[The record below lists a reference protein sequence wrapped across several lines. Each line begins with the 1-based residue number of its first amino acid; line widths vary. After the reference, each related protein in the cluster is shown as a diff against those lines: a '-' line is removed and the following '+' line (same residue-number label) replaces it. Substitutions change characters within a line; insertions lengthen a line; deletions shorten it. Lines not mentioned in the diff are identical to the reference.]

1 MELTKKN
8 KVITFPHMGDYYIP
22 ITYLIK
28 KITKTKVLVPPKI
41 TKKTIELGSRYSPDY
56 VCAPFKYNLG
66 NYIEAME
73 LGANVVLQAG
83 GGCRY
88 GYYAELQEQ
97 ILTDLNYNFEFVNFI
112 ENNHFSIKKIYKF
125 AKKLNPKLNIFNYAY
140 YGLNTILMIIIM
152 DKLGKIKRKNMGF
165 EFEKNTYK
173 HTEQLFLED
182 LKKFSS
188 TPLSLIKIYFK
199 YKKKYKRILIRKP
212 KNCLKIGIVG
222 ELYSIMEPF
231 SSNNIE
237 TKLASMGIE
246 VHRFT
251 TLTYLLLQKKFK
263 LKKLLRK
270 GKKYLKYH
278 LGADATES
286 VVLSYEMAKKQYDG
300 IVHIKSFGCTP
311 ELNAMTILEKIS
323 NEYDIPIIYFSFDS
337 TDTEVAMDTR
347 LEAFYDMLIKKKE
360 LSERTEFID

>member
-1 MELTKKN
+1 MTKEKI
-8 KVITFPHMGDYYIP
+8 ITFPHMGDYYIP
-22 ITYLIK
+22 INYLIK
-28 KITKTKVLVPPKI
+28 KITKQKVIIPPPI

-66 NYIEAME
+66 NYLESIE
-73 LGANVVLQAG
+73 LGANILLQAG

-97 ILTDLNYNFEFVNFI
+97 ILKDLNYDFEFINFI
-112 ENNHFSIKKIYKF
+112 ENNHVSIKKIYKF
-125 AKKLNPKLNIFNYAY
+125 AKTVNPKLNIFTFAY
-140 YGLNTILMIIIM
+140 YGLNTIIMIIII
-152 DKLGKIKRKNMGF
+152 DKLSKIKRENMGF
-165 EFEKNTYK
+165 ELEKNTFKQAESY
-173 HTEQLFLED
+173 FLKE
-182 LKKFSS
+182 LKQFSGS
-188 TPLSLIKIYFK
+188 PFLLMKIYFRNK
-199 YKKKYKRILIRKP
+199 KRYKQILIKKP
-212 KNCLKIGIVG
+212 KDCLKIGIVG

-237 TKLASMGIE
+237 TKLANMGIE

-251 TLTYLLLQKKFK
+251 TLTYLLFIKKFK
-263 LKKLLRK
+263 LKRLLKK

-286 VVLSYEMAKKQYDG
+286 VVLSYELAKKNYDG

-323 NEYDIPIIYFSFDS
+323 NEYNIPIIYFSFDS
-337 TDTEVAMDTR
+337 TDTEVAVDTR
-347 LEAFYDMLIKKKE
+347 IEAFYDMLNQKK
-360 LSERTEFID
+360 SSN